1 MSDIVVAKRYARALF
16 EVAQEKGL
24 ISKVEEELKSVASAI
39 KDNADLQKFLSHPGV
54 DASSKKDLLKQIFA
68 GEVSEPVWNTLM
80 VLIDKGREDMV
91 SALVN
96 DYVKIANEAQGLAN
110 ATVYSAF
117 ALNDN
122 QVAEIAAHFKQ
133 ITGKTLRVETAIDP
147 KLLGGIQVRIGD
159 RLYDGSIS
167 GKLERLA
174 KSLKQT
180 QAL

>member
-24 ISKVEEELKSVASAI
+24 IAQVEEELKSVANAI
-39 KDNADLQKFLSHPGV
+39 KGNADLQKFLNHPSV
-54 DASSKKDLLKQIFA
+54 DNAVKKDLLKQIFE
-68 GEVSEPVWNTLM
+68 GQVSEPVWNTLQ
-80 VLIDKGREDMV
+80 VLIDKGREDIV
-91 SALVN
+91 PALVH

-110 ATVYSAF
+110 AIVYSAF
-117 ALNDN
+117 ALSEN
-122 QVAEIAAHFKQ
+122 QIAEIAAHFKQ